1 MAKKAS
7 RHVVVWIGWL
17 VVGGAVAGMAGSSS
31 AADPPKAE
39 AKARSKKPAPGKA
52 KTDPTKWRSLFDGK
66 SLKGWKAPQFGGEGK
81 VVVKD
86 GSIQLERGDMMT
98 GIAYAGG
105 DFPKMDYEV
114 SLEGKRVDGNDFFCT
129 TTFPV
134 GDSFCSLVT
143 GGWGGSVVGL
153 SSIDYY
159 DASDNMTTK
168 FKDFKTGQWYKFR
181 IRVTKDKIQAW
192 VDDEQTVDL
201 ETKGHKI
208 SIRFECD
215 LCKPFGVASW
225 CTTGAVRDI
234 RVRALTDAEKKSEPK
249 KEP

>member
-1 MAKKAS
+1 MARNA
-7 RHVVVWIGWL
+7 RRQVVVWIAWL
-17 VVGGAVAGMAGSSS
+17 AVVGAVAGLSVAAS
-31 AADPPKAE
+31 AADPAKGE
-39 AKARSKKPAPGKA
+39 AKAKKSSSGKA
-52 KTDPTKWRSLFDGK
+52 KADPTKWKSLFDGK
-66 SLKGWKAPQFGGEGK
+66 SLKGWKTPQFGGEGK
-81 VVVKD
+81 VAVKD
-86 GSIQLERGDMMT
+86 GAIVLERGDGMT
-98 GIAYAGG
+98 GIAYAGT

-114 SLEGKRVDGNDFFCT
+114 SLEGKRVDGSDFFCT

-143 GGWGGSVVGL
+143 GGWGGSVAGL

-181 IRVTKDKIQAW
+181 VRVTKDKIQAW
-192 VDDEQTVDL
+192 IDDEKTVDL

-215 LCKPFGVASW
+215 PCKPFGVASW
-225 CTTGAVRDI
+225 NTTGAVRDI
-234 RVRALTDAEKKSEPK
+234 RVRALTEEEKKSEPEK
-249 KEP
+249 